1 VGAAVLAISGLIG
14 GERRNP
20 SPRRHLSKQ
29 SRLTK
34 AGIDQAIVTA
44 LHTHLP
50 QNESLPVGGSPMT
63 RDEVAA
69 QFQGRIDAG
78 NKVTTTKAAWQFAG
92 LTYREVDVRTEIVL
106 RDLRAVI
113 IGRFGADSPVLA
125 DFKMAPRKKAVLTP
139 EQKAAAVEKRMA
151 TRRARGTMGP
161 KAKLKITGETAA
173 AQAAADESAKKAP

>member
-1 VGAAVLAISGLIG
+1 
-14 GERRNP
+14 
-20 SPRRHLSKQ
+20 
-29 SRLTK
+29 
-34 AGIDQAIVTA
+34 
-44 LHTHLP
+44 
-50 QNESLPVGGSPMT
+50 
-63 RDEVAA
+63 
-69 QFQGRIDAG
+69 
-78 NKVTTTKAAWQFAG
+78 
-92 LTYREVDVRTEIVL
+92 
-106 RDLRAVI
+106 VI